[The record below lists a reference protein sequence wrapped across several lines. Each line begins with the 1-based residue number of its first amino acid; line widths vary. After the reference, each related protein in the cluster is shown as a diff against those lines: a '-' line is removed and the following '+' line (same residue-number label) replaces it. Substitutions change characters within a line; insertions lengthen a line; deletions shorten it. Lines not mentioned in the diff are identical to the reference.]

1 MNNAAFRAN
10 FAKLLAAAG
19 DKAAL
24 VVRKTALELQS
35 SMIEMSPVDT
45 GRFKG
50 NWQAGV
56 GGVNT
61 DTSAAAGSDAKGR
74 TAVVLEGW
82 KPGQTIWL
90 TNSLVYAR
98 KLEAGHS
105 GQAPYG
111 MVRLTV
117 QNYSEALA
125 RAVREVKK

>member
-1 MNNAAFRAN
+1 MQNSIFKKN
-10 FAKLLAAAG
+10 FAALLAKAG

-24 VVRKTALELQS
+24 VVRKTALDLQGQ
-35 SMIEMSPVDT
+35 MIEMSPVDT

-82 KPGQTIWL
+82 KPGQTIYL
-90 TNSLVYAR
+90 TNSLSYAR
-98 KLEAGHS
+98 PLEYGHS
-105 GQAPYG
+105 KQAPG
-111 MVRLTV
+111 GVVRLTA
-117 QNYSEALA
+117 QRYSEAVA
-125 RAVREVKK
+125 RAVQEVKS

>member
-1 MNNAAFRAN
+1 MSNAAFKRD
-10 FAKLLAAAG
+10 FAALLAKAG
-19 DKAAL
+19 GKAVL
-24 VVRKTALELQS
+24 VVRKTALDLQS
-35 SMIEMSPVDT
+35 QMIDMSPVLT

-82 KPGQTIWL
+82 KPGQTIYL
-90 TNSLVYAR
+90 TNSLPYAR
-98 KLEAGHS
+98 PLEYGHS
-105 GQAPYG
+105 QQAPGG

-125 RAVREVKK
+125 RAVLEVKS